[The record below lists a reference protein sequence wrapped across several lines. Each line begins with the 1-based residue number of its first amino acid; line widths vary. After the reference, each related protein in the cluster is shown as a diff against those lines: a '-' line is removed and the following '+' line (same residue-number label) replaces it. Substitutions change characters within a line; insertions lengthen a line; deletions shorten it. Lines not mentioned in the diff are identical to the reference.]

1 MATPSCHN
9 CLYAYWDRAQWLRT
23 LWSGFPTRPA
33 CANHPDSLGRMAPVP
48 AGGVCRNYRPRPP
61 DPAKG
66 AKRIPLSDGFY
77 TYVDAAD
84 YESLSQHR
92 WYLVNG
98 YAARREK
105 RRIIFMHNEIMKPPK
120 GKIVDHGNHN
130 KLDNTRLN
138 LRNCTRRQNMQ
149 NTRKHVGSSSR
160 FKGVGYSK
168 QHGRWYARIFFE
180 GRQVWL
186 GLFDDEVEAARAYD
200 YAAVERFGEFANPNF
215 PDEWPRER
223 RQAVHA
229 HWLGAQKKEAKRI
242 RRKEGKKALSRGKR
256 KTEDGRQR
264 AAGKASARGKKRES
278 RAQPPGRR
286 ERKRKTKGRSS
297 KGKKASR

>member
-1 MATPSCHN
+1 MTKPSCHN
-9 CLYAYWDRAQWLRT
+9 CLYAYWDPGLWLST

-61 DPAKG
+61 EPDKA

-84 YESLSQHR
+84 YESLSKHS
-92 WYLVNG
+92 WYLANG

-105 RRIIFMHNEIMKPPK
+105 RRTILMHNEIMKPPK
-120 GKIVDHGNHN
+120 GKIVDHANHN

-138 LRNCTRRQNMQ
+138 LRNCTRQQNMQ
-149 NTRKHVGSSSR
+149 NTRKHVDSSSQ

-186 GLFDDEVEAARAYD
+186 GLFDEEVEAARAYD
-200 YAAVERFGEFANPNF
+200 YRAVQCFGPYANPNF
-215 PDEWPRER
+215 PDEWPPER

-229 HWLGAQKKEAKRI
+229 SYQAALKKEDKRTRRKAAERDTHTGKTKTNRKEAKAKPKPHPA
-242 RRKEGKKALSRGKR
+242 RRKMNDK
-256 KTEDGRQR
+256 
-264 AAGKASARGKKRES
+264 
-278 RAQPPGRR
+278 
-286 ERKRKTKGRSS
+286 
-297 KGKKASR
+297 